1 VGFEQE
7 IPPSVGTL
15 NLSYNSKQF
24 IDGKEL
30 KTSTRIPMQS
40 CKESTGYS
48 MSKRDKLVHMMCF
61 DDLPVET
68 RSLTGDYFSNEFKYL

>member
-1 VGFEQE
+1 MGFEQE
-7 IPPSVGTL
+7 IPSSIGTL

-30 KTSTRIPMQS
+30 KTSTPIPMQR

-48 MSKRDKLVHMMCF
+48 MSKKKPEHMMCF
-61 DDLPVET
+61 DELPVET
-68 RSLTGDYFSNEFKYL
+68 RSLTGDYFSNEFNYF